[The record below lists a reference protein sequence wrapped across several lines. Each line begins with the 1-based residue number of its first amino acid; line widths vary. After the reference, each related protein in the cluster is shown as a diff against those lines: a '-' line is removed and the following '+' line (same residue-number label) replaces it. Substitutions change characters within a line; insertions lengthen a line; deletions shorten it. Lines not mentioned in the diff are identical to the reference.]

1 MNIEIVGSIG
11 YVDDD
16 PVLYQFM
23 KREHF
28 PVRGNIFVSDDMWE
42 EFVKSHQDRFADE
55 ASEIASG
62 MWESFTEN
70 FQPTKSKDF
79 KKSWIEILKE
89 EKLQ

>member
-1 MNIEIVGSIG
+1 MNIEIVGTTG
-11 YVDDD
+11 YVDGD

-62 MWESFTEN
+62 MWESFTKN
-70 FQPTKSKDF
+70 FQPTESKDF
-79 KKSWIEILKE
+79 KKSWRGILKE
-89 EKLQ
+89 KMQ